1 MEPGICKPA
10 LRSGTSS
17 PPARLMTWTALLTTS
32 GALVAYRYFSAS
44 AMPLR
49 ITRDK
54 LPEMPTQRGHTEKR
68 GARGDRGPAG
78 PTGPRGPAGPVMAP
92 ADILAVVEDQF
103 YDVRKRL
110 DAQLTRTAEIQQQ
123 LEGQRKE
130 IAELR
135 RTVNL
140 AHGLLKELLAK
151 IP

>member
-1 MEPGICKPA
+1 
-10 LRSGTSS
+10 
-17 PPARLMTWTALLTTS
+17 
-32 GALVAYRYFSAS
+32 
-44 AMPLR
+44 
-49 ITRDK
+49 
-54 LPEMPTQRGHTEKR
+54 
-68 GARGDRGPAG
+68 
-78 PTGPRGPAGPVMAP
+78 MAP

-135 RTVNL
+135 RTVNF
-140 AHGLLKELLAK
+140 AQRLLKEVLGT

>member
-1 MEPGICKPA
+1 
-10 LRSGTSS
+10 
-17 PPARLMTWTALLTTS
+17 
-32 GALVAYRYFSAS
+32 
-44 AMPLR
+44 
-49 ITRDK
+49 
-54 LPEMPTQRGHTEKR
+54 MPTQRGHTEKR

-151 IP
+151 SP

>member
-1 MEPGICKPA
+1 MA
-10 LRSGTSS
+10 DATSVS
-17 PPARLMTWTALLTTS
+17 DAVPKSTPN
-32 GALVAYRYFSAS
+32 
-44 AMPLR
+44 
-49 ITRDK
+49 IT
-54 LPEMPTQRGHTEKR
+54 P
-68 GARGDRGPAG
+68 
-78 PTGPRGPAGPVMAP
+78 P